1 MFPQRSGLLIV
12 FIACVA
18 WLLAMLACTA
28 PGLTVPPTITAVVIE
43 TSTTTPQATDVPAAP
58 VPSAPSPT
66 PIPASPTAPPTAPPA
81 TPTITATLTLTGT
94 TKLQTNIRNGPGA
107 GYTLLASLAPGLSVK
122 LTGRNADKSWWQIEF
137 PASPDEHGWVLAAN
151 VNVGAV
157 AHADALPIAS
167 APPLPTRLPV
177 AATAAP
183 ASNTAFRADK
193 AELSP
198 GECTTLRWDVDNVEA
213 VFLNSGSGDNP
224 VVGHDTLVVC
234 PDDTFTYTLRVVN
247 KDKSEQRFAYTVKMA
262 GCGGAPI
269 ISHFEASAD
278 EIKAGSN
285 VLISWVV
292 ACAQTVY
299 LKEGSKTRVE
309 VTGRGD
315 EEFQPTQ
322 TTNYRL
328 IVMGKDGSRVERD
341 LTVKVVP

>member
-1 MFPQRSGLLIV
+1 M
-12 FIACVA
+12 
-18 WLLAMLACTA
+18 
-28 PGLTVPPTITAVVIE
+28 
-43 TSTTTPQATDVPAAP
+43 
-58 VPSAPSPT
+58 
-66 PIPASPTAPPTAPPA
+66 PASPTRPPTALPA
-81 TPTITATLTLTGT
+81 TPTITAPLILTGT

-107 GYTLLASLAPGLSVK
+107 GYALLASLAPGLSVK

-137 PASPDEHGWVLAAN
+137 PASPDVRGWVLAAN

-157 AHADALPIAS
+157 ARIDALPIAS

-183 ASNTAFRADK
+183 ASNAAFRADK

-213 VFLNSGSGDNP
+213 VFLDSGSGDNP

-247 KDKSEQRFAYTVKMA
+247 KDKSEQRLAYTVKMA
-262 GCGGAPI
+262 GCGGAAI
-269 ISHFEASAD
+269 ISRFEASAD
-278 EIKAGSN
+278 EIKAGSK

-299 LKEGSKTRVE
+299 LKEGSKTRVQ

-315 EEFQPTQ
+315 EEFQPTR

-328 IVMGKDGSRVERD
+328 IAMGKDGSRVERD
-341 LTVKVVP
+341 LTVQVVP